1 MTRSDAQNY
10 NLATA
15 LASGLG
21 PATLIRGGDYALM
34 VDGTLGSVTGIA
46 LLISS
51 PDGAMVPASN
61 LTGVAL
67 NFTTVPNSVQPI
79 HLPCGTVKIS
89 LTGTGGSINAWLVGL
104 G

>member
-1 MTRSDAQNY
+1 MSRADEQNY

-15 LASGLG
+15 LASGTG
-21 PATLIRGGDYALM
+21 PVTSIRGGDYALL

-51 PDGAMVPASN
+51 PDGVMVPASN
-61 LTGVAL
+61 LVGTVL

-79 HLPCGTVKIS
+79 HLPRGNVQIS
-89 LTGTGGSINAWLVGL
+89 LTGSGGALNAWLVGL

>member
-1 MTRSDAQNY
+1 MARVDENNY
-10 NLATA
+10 TLGTA
-15 LASGLG
+15 LASGMG
-21 PATLIRGGDYALM
+21 PLTSITGGEYALM

-61 LTGVAL
+61 LTGAVL
-67 NFTTVPNSVQPI
+67 NFTTLPNSVQPI
-79 HLPCGTVKIS
+79 HLPRGNVRIS
-89 LTGTGGSINAWLVGL
+89 LTGTGGSINAQLVGL